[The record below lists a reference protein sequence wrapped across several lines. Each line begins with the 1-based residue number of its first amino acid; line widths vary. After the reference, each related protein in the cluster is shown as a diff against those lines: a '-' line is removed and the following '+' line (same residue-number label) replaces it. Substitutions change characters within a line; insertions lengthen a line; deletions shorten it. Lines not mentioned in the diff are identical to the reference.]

1 MYVRKIW
8 YRTSHMSHMFKTLC
22 KPTMKRMNL
31 CLHICLQNIF
41 FQKFTK
47 TKQEAL
53 QQLEFKKYN
62 KYYRILENSET
73 FPH

>member
-47 TKQEAL
+47 TKIGSAAA
-53 QQLEFKKYN
+53 
-62 KYYRILENSET
+62 T
-73 FPH
+73 